1 MASSNYNCSLR
12 QGFNFEKDA
21 QVTVGHLIKL
31 SIAGTAVPADIT
43 LTLPTDLTNATAVVG
58 VMTDI
63 NWAGGY
69 ADPINIQFNVST
81 KNQTAMLLLK
91 HTDLSDTQVV
101 FQFNVY
107 QYDQVNHVYYLAFT
121 SNETDMNAL
130 LLKNGGT
137 LALDIAEANDP
148 TVKSPLNYNAYLG
161 LVPQEAAAQSLS
173 FAVSNTDK
181 FVKVWGVKAVA

>member
-1 MASSNYNCSLR
+1 MASSQYSCSIR

-21 QVTVGHLIKL
+21 QVLVGHLVSL
-31 SIAGTAVPADIT
+31 SISGTAIPADIT
-43 LTLPTDLTNATAVVG
+43 LTLPTDLTNETVVVG
-58 VMTDI
+58 VISDI
-63 NWAGGY
+63 SWQGGY
-69 ADPINIQFNVST
+69 ADPINIHFNIST

-91 HTDLSDTQVV
+91 HTNLSDTQVI
-101 FQFNVY
+101 FQFNIY

-130 LLKNGGT
+130 LVKNGGD
-137 LALDIAEANDP
+137 LALEIAEANDT
-148 TVKSPLNYNAYLG
+148 TVQSPLNYNAYLS

>member
-21 QVTVGHLIKL
+21 QVTVGHLISL
-31 SIAGTAVPADIT
+31 SIAGTAIPADIT

-58 VMTDI
+58 VITDI
-63 NWAGGY
+63 SWEGGY
-69 ADPINIQFNVST
+69 ADPINIQFNIST

-101 FQFNVY
+101 FQFNIY
-107 QYDQVNHVYYLAFT
+107 QFDQVNHVYYLAFT

>member
-58 VMTDI
+58 VITDI
-63 NWAGGY
+63 SWEGGY
-69 ADPINIQFNVST
+69 ADPINIQFNIST

-101 FQFNVY
+101 FQFNIY
-107 QYDQVNHVYYLAFT
+107 QFDQVNHVYYLAFT